1 MKKVK
6 ITGSKRLGFE
16 WWGDKLRGRIVDVY
30 DYPYFTKK
38 GKKYYE
44 MVTSGK
50 RKFIPAEYC
59 VNLDILYF
67 NPHLFKIE

>member
-44 MVTSGK
+44 MVTECR
-50 RKFIPAEYC
+50 RKAPCFS
-59 VNLDILYF
+59 NGDIRR
-67 NPHLFKIE
+67 PLFR